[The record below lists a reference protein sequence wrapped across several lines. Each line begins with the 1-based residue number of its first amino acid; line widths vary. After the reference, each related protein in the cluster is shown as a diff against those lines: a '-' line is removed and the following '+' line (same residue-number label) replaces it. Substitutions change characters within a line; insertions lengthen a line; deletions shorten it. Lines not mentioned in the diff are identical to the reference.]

1 MEVKKCAVCQ
11 KSEGELQRCSRCK
24 EVHYCSREHQVEDW
38 KKGHNKACKA
48 LFIDRVDR
56 AYDVGHVGLTHDGT
70 RPIHMLTKDDVRD
83 SAGGWWMLPSTSV
96 TTDAEGINWVQE
108 HFDTKNFNVKF
119 FPWTDVLVCPLCEK
133 ECKEGVLAAQIM
145 HRGMKDGQLSY
156 IRPFPR
162 IFHPACVDR
171 IFVSHQK
178 AYPHAQ
184 ATAPQPIQAAWELI
198 KPDVDELQAGLAQ
211 HDDQFR
217 TTLDA
222 NKTKVAKDVGVM

>member
-1 MEVKKCAVCQ
+1 MFV
-11 KSEGELQRCSRCK
+11 
-24 EVHYCSREHQVEDW
+24 
-38 KKGHNKACKA
+38 N
-48 LFIDRVDR
+48 
-56 AYDVGHVGLTHDGT
+56 VGVAQ
-70 RPIHMLTKDDVRD
+70 PIHMLTKDDVRD

-119 FPWTDVLVCPLCEK
+119 FPWTDVLIWFVRSLIATFAVCAHHLAHTAHTTAHTHTHHRTHAHTTAHTGSPLCEK

-145 HRGMKDGQLSY
+145 HRGMKDAQLSY

-171 IFVSHQK
+171 IFASHQK

-198 KPDVDELQAGLAQ
+198 KPDGTPRLIIIIFFFMFAV
-211 HDDQFR
+211 
-217 TTLDA
+217 
-222 NKTKVAKDVGVM
+222 

>member
-1 MEVKKCAVCQ
+1 LVPV
-11 KSEGELQRCSRCK
+11 
-24 EVHYCSREHQVEDW
+24 
-38 KKGHNKACKA
+38 N
-48 LFIDRVDR
+48 
-56 AYDVGHVGLTHDGT
+56 VGVAQ
-70 RPIHMLTKDDVRD
+70 PIHMLTKDDVRD

-119 FPWTDVLVCPLCEK
+119 FPWTDVLIWFVRSFIATFTVCAQHLAHSAHTSAHSHSHTHTHTPPHTPPHTHTHTHTHTHHRTHTGSPLCEK

-145 HRGMKDGQLSY
+145 HRGMKDAQLSY

-171 IFVSHQK
+171 IFASHQK

-198 KPDVDELQAGLAQ
+198 KPDGTPRPSSSSSSSSSSGSLA
-211 HDDQFR
+211 DR
-217 TTLDA
+217 LWC
-222 NKTKVAKDVGVM
+222 